1 MKVRITH
8 LDGKLPNLALMKL
21 SAWHK
26 SRGDEVHFWKTW
38 QRDMFEPEY
47 DRVYGSCIFGWTKPK
62 RDRFKAEFPNA
73 IIGGTGSGSNQTVED
88 VIGQG
93 FEHYDYDIYPWFPS
107 SIGFSQRGCRLK
119 CSFCVVPKKEGG
131 NRDQNRIEQIWRG
144 GPHPRQIH
152 LLDNDFFG
160 APSWEDRAKEII
172 DGDYKV
178 CFSQGINIRLI
189 HKEGAEYLNAMKY
202 RDDQF
207 RRSQIYTA
215 WDNGKDEKRFFKGLE
230 ILTNAGIKVGQVM
243 VYMLVGYWPGE
254 TMDDIF
260 YRFDKLVTA
269 GVLPYPMV
277 YDNNNKELKRFQRWV
292 LRRYY
297 KFIPFK
303 DYNANARG
311 SKTADPNQMEMAI

>member
-8 LDGKLPNLALMKL
+8 LDGKLPNIALMKL

-26 SRGDEVHFWKTW
+26 SQGDEVHFWKTW

-62 RDRFKAEFPNA
+62 LERFKAEFPDA
-73 IIGGTGSGSNQTVED
+73 IVGGTGSGSNITVED

-93 FEHYDYDIYPWFPS
+93 FEHYDYDIYPWFKS

-119 CSFCVVPKKEGG
+119 CKFCVVPNKEGK
-131 NRDQNRIEQIWRG
+131 NRDQNRIRQIWRG
-144 GPHPRQIH
+144 EPHPKQIH

-160 APSWEDRAKEII
+160 APSWEERAKEIL

-189 HKEGAEYLNAMKY
+189 HKEGAQYLSEMKF

-207 RRSQIYTA
+207 KKRQIYTA
-215 WDNGKDEKRFFKGLE
+215 WDNKKDERRFFDGLN
-230 ILTNAGIKVGQVM
+230 ILMDAGIKPSQVM
-243 VYMLVGYWPGE
+243 VYMLIGYWPGE

-260 YRFDKLVTA
+260 YRFERLVAA
-269 GVLPYPMV
+269 GVMPYPMV
-277 YDNNNKELKRFQRWV
+277 YDNNNITLKRFQRWV

-297 KFIPFK
+297 QFVPFEK
-303 DYNANARG
+303 YNPSARPQ
-311 SKTADPNQMEMAI
+311 KKAPNQMTLAL